1 MKRIRIIGS
10 ALVAVLAL
18 SAVGAS
24 AASAALPEFT
34 PSTGVKLT
42 GTAGA
47 GLLETVTGTKVTCT
61 ASTNSGEITGVK
73 TVSKV
78 KVKFTGCESTG
89 AKCNTT
95 GAAVGELVTEE
106 LKATLGYLNAAKKEV
121 GLDFVPVGT
130 KFIEFS
136 CGTALVGVKV
146 TGSVICRVTPVNVKS
161 ATATVTCKQSKGIQE
176 FTKFE
181 GGETAVLKTQIG
193 IEGLPQQSGEE
204 TTATVTAT
212 PEAEIKA

>member
-1 MKRIRIIGS
+1 MKRIRIIGL
-10 ALVAVLAL
+10 ALVAAVAL

-24 AASAALPEFT
+24 AASAALPEFS
-34 PSTGVKLT
+34 PSSGVTLT
-42 GTAGA
+42 GTSGA

-61 ASTNSGEITGVK
+61 ASTNGGEITGAK

-89 AKCNTT
+89 AKCNTS
-95 GAAVGELVTEE
+95 GAASGELVTEE
-106 LKATLGYLNAAKKEV
+106 LKATLGYLNASKKEV

-146 TGSVICRVTPVNVKS
+146 TGSVICKVTPVNMPTKTS
-161 ATATVTCKQSKGIQE
+161 TVTCKQAKGIQE

-181 GGETAVLKTQIG
+181 GGETDVLKTQIG

-204 TTATVTAT
+204 TTATATASV
-212 PEAEIKA
+212 EGEIKA